1 MLLSFNACCASAVR
15 ISWELVFAYLLQDG
29 TMVLL
34 VHGTRDQELDGSC
47 QYAWASLHVHVLQV
61 LDRIAEEIDPEGTG
75 LSYGDFESIASRMPD
90 FINSFKMAV

>member
-1 MLLSFNACCASAVR
+1 MHLS
-15 ISWELVFAYLLQDG
+15 QDG
-29 TMVLL
+29 A
-34 VHGTRDQELDGSC
+34 GGAGALDSETKSCKKEWDC
-47 QYAWASLHVHVLQV
+47 QYAWASLRIHVLQV

>member
-1 MLLSFNACCASAVR
+1 MHMLLDGGYGAAGALDSRPRAVKRGSF
-15 ISWELVFAYLLQDG
+15 
-29 TMVLL
+29 
-34 VHGTRDQELDGSC
+34 
-47 QYAWASLHVHVLQV
+47 QYAWTSLHVHVLQV

>member
-1 MLLSFNACCASAVR
+1 MHAFLAEWGCSAAR
-15 ISWELVFAYLLQDG
+15 A
-29 TMVLL
+29 
-34 VHGTRDQELDGSC
+34 LDLRPRTAGSESC
-47 QYAWASLHVHVLQV
+47 QYAWVSLHVHVLQV